1 MSITIVHLDGPLKDR
16 RNEFGDEVDAI
27 VVGRSAQAQIV
38 YPEECIGVGDEHLVL
53 NRDDTGGYT
62 LELCGADDT
71 EIDGQAAEDGAAVR
85 SGSVISLGAGGPS
98 FEVLLPGL
106 TIKHLEGPLA
116 GKRQYFPDSVAR
128 IMFGRSR
135 EEAQIIYPPDYATVG
150 VKHFALNRSPAGD
163 YQIELFGKR
172 YVAVDGNPVIN
183 GDPVKS
189 GSVFRLGKSD
199 GPTFKAEI
207 AASIGPYAK
216 TEQGEEMPEVG
227 GWLRGLSMS
236 SKQLG
241 TRTRRLAAGGGIL
254 GVLLGG
260 VIGWTVYEQLHY
272 KWVREHML
280 QSVYLVVE
288 KNQAGDTAEAT
299 AFLIGNGTFATNA
312 HVTEAMRGKLQAFY
326 LLGPK
331 GDRIE
336 IKSVESHPGYSAF
349 KAKAL
354 TYAKPGSTTVD
365 NFQPM
370 SLPSAYDVGI
380 IHVDPAAPQSEPVE
394 VDASPKLAVGDDVI
408 TAGFP
413 SEKIRGADNMTKGL
427 AAATFRKGTVES
439 LKDIFFS
446 KSSDDPENLL
456 LVQHG
461 IPATGGMSGS
471 PLVDA
476 WTGKVIA
483 VISGGNTRAVP
494 APAPK
499 TGDVDGAKSPA
510 NLQKQPERMVDAA
523 QVNYAQR
530 ADLLAELMLGTAYAS
545 LVKDQAYWVEA
556 GAKFTHYFDLALSAF
571 SASRGPDQ
579 AQEIGAVGGVLVPG
593 EKDFTQWTPG
603 PGGKARAAPVP
614 VDENLFKTEKS
625 RKATAQTYSFDAE
638 PGFTYGFIVDTSD
651 ALPARLDARFAPA
664 VSLKLKP
671 AGPFVTELKPADAGP
686 ELPLALTVAVTA
698 KVKLEIVVGGLL
710 QAPVRYTLYGYR
722 WPLPSTIAAE
732 GQPAPT
738 PTAQQ
743 GMGTEAAPVMSQP

>member
-16 RNEFGDEVDAI
+16 RNEFGDEVGAV
-27 VVGRSAQAQIV
+27 VVGRSAEAQIA
-38 YPEECIGVGDEHLVL
+38 YPEECIGVSDEHLVL
-53 NRDDTGGYT
+53 KRDDAGGYT
-62 LELCGADDT
+62 IELCGADDA
-71 EIDGQAAEDGAAVR
+71 EIDGQPAEDGTAVS
-85 SGSVISLGAGGPS
+85 SGSVIALGAGGPS

-106 TIKHLEGPLA
+106 TIKHLDGPLA
-116 GKRQYFPDSVAR
+116 GKRQYFADSVAK
-128 IMFGRSR
+128 IIFGRSR
-135 EEAQIIYPPDYATVG
+135 EDAQVVYPPDYAVVG

-163 YQIELFGKR
+163 YNIELFGKR
-172 YVAVDGNPVIN
+172 YVAVDGKPVIN
-183 GDPVKS
+183 GVPVKS
-189 GSVFRLGKSD
+189 GSVLRLGKSD
-199 GPTFKAEI
+199 GPAFKADI
-207 AASIGPYAK
+207 ANRIGPYVK

-227 GWLRGLSMS
+227 GWLRGLSLS
-236 SKQLG
+236 AERLG
-241 TRTRRLAAGGGIL
+241 TRTRRLAAGGSVL

-288 KNQAGDTAEAT
+288 KNPAGDTAEAT
-299 AFLIGNGTFATNA
+299 AFLIGNGKFATNA
-312 HVTEAMRGKLQAFY
+312 HVTEAMRGKVQAFY

-331 GDRIE
+331 GDRID
-336 IKSVESHPGYSAF
+336 IKDVESHPGYIAF

-354 TYAKPGSTTVD
+354 TYAKAGSTSVD

-380 IHVDPAAPQSEPVE
+380 IHVDPDAPKSEPLE
-394 VDASPKLAVGDDVI
+394 VDAAPKLAVGDDVI

-483 VISGGNTRAVP
+483 VISGGNTRALP
-494 APAPK
+494 APGPK
-499 TGDVDGAKSPA
+499 DGKSPA
-510 NLQKQPERMVDAA
+510 NLQKQAPERMVDAA

-530 ADLLAELMLGTAYAS
+530 ADLLADLMLGTAFAS
-545 LVKDQAYWVEA
+545 LAEDQAYWEAA
-556 GAKFTHYFDLALSAF
+556 GANFTRYIDLALNAF
-571 SASRGPDQ
+571 SASRAPDED
-579 AQEIGAVGGVLVPG
+579 QEIGAVVGVLVPG
-593 EKDFTQWTPG
+593 EKDATPWLPG
-603 PGGKARAAPVP
+603 PGGNTRAQPVP
-614 VDENLFKTEKS
+614 VDEALFKAEKS
-625 RKATAQTYSFDAE
+625 RKTASHAYSFEAE
-638 PGFTYGFIVDTSD
+638 PGFAYGFIVDTID

-664 VSLKLKP
+664 LSLKLKP
-671 AGPFVTELKPADAGP
+671 AGPFVTDLKPADAGA
-686 ELPLALTVAVTA
+686 ELPLALTVAVTD
-698 KVKLEIVVGGLL
+698 KVNLEIVIGGLL
-710 QAPVRYTLYGYR
+710 QAPVRYTLYAYR
-722 WPLPSTIAAE
+722 WPLPVDLS
-732 GQPAPT
+732 P
-738 PTAQQ
+738 
-743 GMGTEAAPVMSQP
+743 AAPDLQPGAAAVSTMPQP

>member
-1 MSITIVHLDGPLKDR
+1 MSITIVHLDGPLKGR
-16 RNEFGDEVDAI
+16 RNEFDDEIGAI
-27 VVGRSAQAQIV
+27 VVGRSAVAQIV
-38 YPEECIGVGDEHLVL
+38 YPEECTGVSDEHLVL
-53 NRDDTGGYT
+53 NQDDSGGYT
-62 LELCGADDT
+62 IELCGADDV
-71 EIDGQAAEDGAAVR
+71 EIDGQPAEDGAAVS
-85 SGSVISLGAGGPS
+85 SGSVISLGTGGPS

-116 GKRQYFPDSVAR
+116 GKRQYFPDGVAK
-128 IMFGRSR
+128 IIFGRSR
-135 EEAQIIYPPDYATVG
+135 EEAQIVYPPDYAIVG

-163 YQIELFGKR
+163 YHIELFGKR

-183 GDPVKS
+183 GVPVKP

-199 GPTFKAEI
+199 GPAFKAEI
-207 AASIGPYAK
+207 TARTGPYLK
-216 TEQGEEMPEVG
+216 TEQGDEMPDVG
-227 GWLRGLSMS
+227 GWLRGLGTR
-236 SKQLG
+236 SKQ
-241 TRTRRLAAGGGIL
+241 LAAGGSIL

-288 KNQAGDTAEAT
+288 KSQAGDTAEAT
-299 AFLIGNGTFATNA
+299 AFLVGEGTFATNA

-336 IKSVESHPGYSAF
+336 IKGVESHPGYSAF

-354 TYAKPGSTTVD
+354 TYAKAGSTSVD

-380 IHVDPAAPQSEPVE
+380 IHVDPAAPKSEPLD
-394 VDASPKLAVGDDVI
+394 VDSAPELDLGSDVI

-427 AAATFRKGTVES
+427 AAATFRKGTIES

-446 KSSDDPENLL
+446 KSSDDPDNLL

-483 VISGGNTRAVP
+483 VISGGNTRALP
-494 APAPK
+494 APN
-499 TGDVDGAKSPA
+499 TGDTKDGKAPA
-510 NLQKQPERMVDAA
+510 NLQKQAPERMVDAA

-530 ADLLAELMLGTAYAS
+530 ADLLADLMLGTAFAS
-545 LVKDQAYWVEA
+545 LAKDQAYWEA
-556 GAKFTHYFDLALSAF
+556 VGANFTRYFDLALGAF
-571 SASRGPDQ
+571 SASRAPDQ
-579 AQEIGAVGGVLVPG
+579 GQEIGAVAGVLVPG
-593 EKDFTQWTPG
+593 AKDATEWMPA
-603 PGGKARAAPVP
+603 PGGNARAEVAP
-614 VDENLFKTEKS
+614 VDETLFKAEKS
-625 RKATAQTYSFDAE
+625 RKTASHAYDFEAE
-638 PGFTYGFIVDTSD
+638 PGFAYGFIVDTSD

-664 VSLKLKP
+664 LSLKIKQ
-671 AGPFVTELKPADAGP
+671 AGPFVTELKPADAGA
-686 ELPLALTVAVTA
+686 ELPLTLTVAVTA
-698 KVKLEIVVGGLL
+698 KVNLEIVIGGLL
-710 QAPVRYTLYGYR
+710 QAPVRYTLHAYR
-722 WPLPSTIAAE
+722 WPLPAELST
-732 GQPAPT
+732 
-738 PTAQQ
+738 
-743 GMGTEAAPVMSQP
+743 AAPALEAVSTTPQP